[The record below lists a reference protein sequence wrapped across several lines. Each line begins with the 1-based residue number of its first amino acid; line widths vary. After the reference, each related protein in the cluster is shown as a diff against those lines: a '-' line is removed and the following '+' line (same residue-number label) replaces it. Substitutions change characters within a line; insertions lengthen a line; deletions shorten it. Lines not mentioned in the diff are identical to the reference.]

1 MNYETPNCQDTA
13 IVVSWCHIKLTINDR
28 VFMEADWSRPH
39 KITVQLDIDAE
50 TKLKSIFIK
59 RFAENHRRCSKTAM
73 IEDAI
78 DLLFEIEMRGTL

>member
-1 MNYETPNCQDTA
+1 
-13 IVVSWCHIKLTINDR
+13 
-28 VFMEADWSRPH
+28 MEADWSRPH

-50 TKLKSIFIK
+50 TKLKSIFIR

-78 DLLFEIEMRGTL
+78 DLLFETEVPGV